1 MDKAPFV
8 PCDGPTVVEVP
19 PPRLRVEQVEAL
31 RQRLLGEV
39 AAGNHHIVIDLK
51 GVEFVDSSFL
61 GLLVHVLKRV
71 VKSGGDVR
79 LCNLT
84 PSIQSILSMIRL
96 DAVFQV
102 FDSREGAIKSFA

>member
-1 MDKAPFV
+1 MKEPPV
-8 PCDGPTVVEVP
+8 TTCSNPVIVEVP

-31 RQRLLGEV
+31 RRRLLGEV
-39 AAGNHHIVIDLK
+39 AAGHYHLVIDFA

-71 VKSGGDVR
+71 AASGGDVR

-84 PSIQSILSMIRL
+84 PSIQSILSMTRL
-96 DAVFQV
+96 DVVFRA
-102 FDSREGAIKSFA
+102 FDSRPDAVDSFS